1 MVKKKKKK
9 KITNLEHLVI
19 LKDVLY
25 SIADIYLCVRKVNTA
40 LCFYTVDLLQALLV
54 PQRKHQI

>member
-19 LKDVLY
+19 LKDDLY

-40 LCFYTVDLLQALLV
+40 LCF
-54 PQRKHQI
+54 